1 MSLFGG
7 KKSYVGVDIGTS
19 SIKVTEF
26 TDDRGRPRL
35 VTYGFAD
42 QPIEVLKSDTPE
54 SREYVTQ
61 SLKAILKKA
70 HISSTQA
77 VAALPNFS
85 VFSSI
90 ISLPEMSK
98 KDLFSA
104 VRWEAKKFV
113 PMPLEEMV
121 LDWRVLKTEEQ
132 HAAAAKAALE
142 PAMAGMP
149 DTIPRPG
156 IPSAAGAPESL
167 FKASS
172 QSEGEIKEEH
182 KELGKEGQTGKN
194 LRVLITAAPKG
205 LVERYIQIFKGAD
218 LQMKSLETEAFSL
231 TRSLIGS
238 DPSPILLVDIGAV
251 TTTISIIV
259 DGIPMM
265 NKSIDVGGET
275 ITQAITTSLHVEHRR
290 AEQFKRDFGLATSSG
305 PATQVPKT
313 IEFTFSS
320 IVNEMHYVLNLFQSQ
335 EHIVPEKI
343 ILAGGSAFLP
353 NLIHHLETEMNM
365 RAFIGDPWARVVY
378 PKDLQPLLAEIGPR
392 FAVAAGLGMREIL

>member
-7 KKSYVGVDIGTS
+7 KKSFVGVDIGTS
-19 SIKVTEF
+19 SVKVTEF
-26 TDDRGRPRL
+26 TDDRGRPKL
-35 VTYGFAD
+35 ITYGFAD
-42 QPIEVLKSDTPE
+42 QPIEILKSDTPE
-54 SREYVTQ
+54 SRQYIIN

-90 ISLPEMSK
+90 ISLPEMNK

-121 LDWRVLKTEEQ
+121 LDWRVLKSDIQESKVSAPAFAGMAAPGFPGAQGAPGVSESPEALFRATTEQAASVTEE
-132 HAAAAKAALE
+132 HRE
-142 PAMAGMP
+142 
-149 DTIPRPG
+149 R
-156 IPSAAGAPESL
+156 
-167 FKASS
+167 
-172 QSEGEIKEEH
+172 
-182 KELGKEGQTGKN
+182 GKKDKSGKH
-194 LRVLITAAPKG
+194 LRVLITAAPRG
-205 LVERYIQIFKGAD
+205 LVERYITIFKGAD

-231 TRSLIGS
+231 TRSLIGA
-238 DPSPILLVDIGAV
+238 DPSPILMVDIGAV

-259 DGIPMM
+259 DGVPMM
-265 NKSIDVGGET
+265 NKSIDIGGET
-275 ITQAITTSLHVEHRR
+275 ITQAISTSLHVDHRR

-320 IVNEMHYVLNLFQSQ
+320 IVNEMHYVMNLFQSQ
-335 EHIVPEKI
+335 EHIIPEKI

-353 NLIHHLETEMNM
+353 NLTQHLEQEMKL

-392 FAVAAGLGMREIL
+392 FAVAAGLGMRELL